1 MQAEKITKTDIEI
14 LSIRREDVKE
24 FWPLVHFM
32 VAEALNYSGG
42 FATAADI
49 KEDCISGHMQLFV
62 AYGKEFEDEGNKVYA
77 IAITRVTQLPNKKQ
91 LEGIICTGHRREL
104 WQKPMAEMMEL
115 FAKQSDCNRISM
127 LMRPGWKKIMQQFG
141 WTMKHVEMQK
151 ELN

>member
-32 VAEALNYSGG
+32 VAEALTTVLALLLLQILERIVYQDICNYLLLMEKNLKM
-42 FATAADI
+42 
-49 KEDCISGHMQLFV
+49 KET
-62 AYGKEFEDEGNKVYA
+62 KVYA

-127 LMRPGWKKIMQQFG
+127 LMRPGWKKIMGQFG